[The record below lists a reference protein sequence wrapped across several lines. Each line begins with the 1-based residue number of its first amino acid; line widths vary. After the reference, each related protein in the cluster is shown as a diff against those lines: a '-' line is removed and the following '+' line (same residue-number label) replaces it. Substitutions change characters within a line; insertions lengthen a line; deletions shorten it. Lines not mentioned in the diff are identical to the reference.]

1 MWLLNYLLGISSRVI
16 TLFSSYYFRVI
27 NAARFAFSWA
37 VREADKAFNR
47 AKAKAIALFNIA
59 KVVASLA
66 LSVAKSFILRQI
78 ALAKAKAIALF
89 NIATVAASLATS
101 ILRGFLLGQIGSVR
115 AFVSREVERAK
126 ATLKLFVDARILD
139 RIGGLFDLIPL
150 VRFIKDLRALLS
162 AENLAK
168 LNTLLKDKFQ
178 TLTLIVNNPVGFLVA
193 FWRTFMLTFL
203 DFALGYALGTTN
215 RELPPWPSFGNGGG
229 GPFPSPGPGPAPLPG
244 ELVSPLPRL
253 RISGHRFTPGHLGLD
268 LGCTQQDAVFA
279 MHNGIIET
287 ARFSSVGY
295 GFNVTIRG
303 GPWWTRY
310 AHLKAEGLRPIG
322 AVSAGQVIGICD
334 NTGNSSG
341 DHLHLEI
348 KKHGR
353 FVDPVPLL
361 GLS

>member
-1 MWLLNYLLGISSRVI
+1 MWLLNYLLSISSRVI
-16 TLFSSYYFRVI
+16 TLFGTWYFRVI
-27 NAARFAFSWA
+27 DAARFAFAWA
-37 VREADKAFNR
+37 VAQASKALKSARSFALDLWVNVR
-47 AKAKAIALFNIA
+47 AFARSLVDAAKAIAVILFNAA
-59 KVVASLA
+59 KGFAVGLFNSVKAFATVLFN
-66 LSVAKSFILRQI
+66 VAKSFAVGLFNS
-78 ALAKAKAIALF
+78 AKAFVVSQILAAKAFLKVLID
-89 NIATVAASLATS
+89 AAVRNLLRLMDDWPLLSPFVKRLRTFFSEENLKKLEVSLREDFDT
-101 ILRGFLLGQIGSVR
+101 LHL
-115 AFVSREVERAK
+115 FVS
-126 ATLKLFVDARILD
+126 
-139 RIGGLFDLIPL
+139 
-150 VRFIKDLRALLS
+150 
-162 AENLAK
+162 
-168 LNTLLKDKFQ
+168 
-178 TLTLIVNNPVGFLVA
+178 NPVGFLVA

-215 RELPPWPSFGNGGG
+215 RDLPPWPSFGNGSGG
-229 GPFPSPGPGPAPLPG
+229 IPPSPGPGPAPLPG
-244 ELVSPLPRL
+244 ELVSPLPQL
-253 RISGHRFTPGHLGLD
+253 RISGHRFTPGHLGVD

-341 DHLHLEI
+341 NHLHLEI